1 MIKDDIERILKERG
15 WVRTISSSEELID
28 YQKSEPYNR
37 LVIEPDDFKF
47 VTKEVLEKLMSID
60 IVEHG
65 EVLNKA
71 EADYY
76 KSQARFDISPEKG
89 LTLETE
95 ERKMREQ
102 LKKFI
107 DDAPVE
113 DLSGLLGKFMEYYR
127 RPKEEKPVV
136 KKWEKREK
144 ETPVTISEE
153 GARVAVIEMATDKD
167 TDVAEQAFTAL
178 VEDKKVYRSAV
189 IVDSTVVRTVEQE
202 KDRKGETV
210 VKFNTASYENALGVT
225 MLFDGTLRKEIT
237 IVRVTRAERKLSVS
251 YIVTGIKIPP
261 KKAKK
266 IKTGSVFE
274 ENGTLQFLKKRRGE

>member
-1 MIKDDIERILKERG
+1 VIKDDIERILKERG
-15 WVRTISSSEELID
+15 WVRTISSPEELID
-28 YQKSEPYNR
+28 YQRSEPYNR
-37 LVIEPDDFKF
+37 LVVEPDDFKF
-47 VTKEVLEKLMSID
+47 VTKEVLEKLMSTD

-76 KSQARFDISPEKG
+76 KLQARFEVSPEKG

-136 KKWEKREK
+136 KKWEKRER
-144 ETPVTISEE
+144 EAPVVISEK
-153 GARVAVIEMATDKD
+153 GIRVAVIEMATDKD
-167 TDVAEQAFTAL
+167 VDVAEQAFTAL

-189 IVDSTVVRTVEQE
+189 IIDSTVVRTVEQE

-210 VKFNTASYENALGVT
+210 VKFNTTSYENAFGMT

-251 YIVTGIKIPP
+251 YIVTGLKVLP